1 MFAAALGAG
10 LVFRLARY
18 LSRDS
23 LWGDEAMLAA
33 SIVGRSFRGLVPPL
47 DYGQLAPVPF
57 LWLERAAVALI
68 GPGELGLRAVP
79 LLASCAM
86 LVLLI
91 PFAREILPRLETLVA
106 VGLAAGSTSLVRYA
120 SELKPYGLD
129 SLVTLLLV
137 GAALR
142 VRNAPDRRSAWG
154 ALAAMAL
161 IGTFLSTPAVFVL
174 AGIAVGLGLELVRER
189 RLGRAVALGAIA
201 AAGVAV
207 AGATYWTWYRTAAGN
222 AYMRDFWQAALL
234 QPGTPGL
241 ATRFRAGMR
250 EAIEPAAEWMPAL
263 GLGWVLLALVVI
275 GAIHLRRRQGLAPVL
290 MLTLPIGFAFLASA
304 AGFYPVTLRLML
316 FAAPLVVCLAA
327 VGVVRAAVWLHGRVP
342 TVRTGVLA
350 VAMLIPSTEISLRT
364 LLVHPRDEEMR
375 ELVGGLIARGGRE
388 PVYVFHRCIPAWSF
402 YTTDWVRGDVARA
415 RWMAAEAGPGGP
427 AHENGESRGPRPPG
441 DGAGLAR
448 MHAGRLE
455 LLGTASGIRGRQWL
469 GYEPAVPDSGWSV
482 NEAARIR
489 AAAAPGI
496 WLVLINAANR
506 AEGDSLLAAVARAGG
521 APRDSL
527 TVPGGKAVRITFAPP
542 PAVPP
547 TATRPPATRW
557 VAASP

>member
-1 MFAAALGAG
+1 
-10 LVFRLARY
+10 
-18 LSRDS
+18 
-23 LWGDEAMLAA
+23 
-33 SIVGRSFRGLVPPL
+33 
-47 DYGQLAPVPF
+47 VPF

-137 GAALR
+137 WAALR
-142 VRNAPDRRSAWG
+142 VRRAPDRRSAWA

-241 ATRFRAGMR
+241 ATRFRAGVR

-263 GLGWVLLALVVI
+263 GLGWVLLGLVVL

-402 YTTDWVRGDVARA
+402 YTTDWVRGDVTRA

-427 AHENGESRGPRPPG
+427 AHENGESRGPRRPG